1 MPPGTPGPWH
11 WRPRASRFQIGHH
24 DEVHEDIED
33 ASGDAW
39 KPAEWELWSPKRRT
53 LWRRERQA
61 ELAERLEPAS
71 DEERASRDRV
81 VEHLKVEAA
90 ELRRELDSEG
100 DGEPTSS

>member
-1 MPPGTPGPWH
+1 MPPNAGTVHQRPG
-11 WRPRASRFQIGHH
+11 ASRFQIGHH
-24 DEVHEDIED
+24 DEVHEDAED

-39 KPAEWELWSPKRRT
+39 KPAQWDLWSHKRRT

-81 VEHLKVEAA
+81 VEHLKAEAA

-100 DGEPTSS
+100 DGEPTS